1 LTAHPGH
8 SKKVLKKIQESF
20 GDRTLIEENEKWK
33 MEIGKGRLE
42 IRPDSGLLFSIFYF
56 PYFHITDGQKGK
68 EEKTMAKSFKTW
80 LVPLLVG
87 GLWFGQ
93 SVTAPAAHAKKIALL
108 VGVGD
113 YIYLRR
119 QDDTESRLPAGDLRG
134 PARDVVALKELLTK
148 RFGFQEADIQVVLD
162 QEATE
167 ENVRQALH
175 RLVQRAEAG
184 DVVLFYYSGHGSR
197 RLESNYQKKAER
209 DEADGWDETLVC
221 ADDNRAQGGYQG
233 YRQLVDDELDQVF
246 RALRAKTDN
255 VIFISDSCHSGTVSR
270 VLPAL
275 AQVKYLPPAEG
286 EAGVGEER
294 FVFIPTRDL
303 REAGSEDGGNATL
316 IAACL
321 DEEQASD
328 AEFPGAGWHGAL
340 TYALLNVLGNAP
352 ADLTYRQL
360 MDQIRQQVS
369 ARFSQTPQLDGP
381 GQDRLIFGGPTGGAP
396 AVSAAQV
403 VQVVVNVTGEPTPPP
418 PPPADR
424 ADLLYVWLEGFG
436 TETGNLEAELR
447 RSPYFA
453 VTQEPSWADRLIA
466 GTARWGTFIGRVALR
481 DGTVEAEAE
490 AGTAAEL
497 VQKLRPALLKAYL
510 VKQVSR
516 LASAAPELQPEVDL
530 EVVRA
535 SKAFKVRPTA
545 YEPLGATVR
554 VGDLVKFRFRAAKAC
569 YLTLVEVTPEGV
581 VQVLFPNRY
590 HPENRP
596 VRPHQWYEIPS
607 PEMGFEIE
615 AAPPVGQEMVVAL
628 ATEKPL
634 ELGDLRLKDV
644 GAGMRALEDVAV
656 DGARLFVLKEK
667 RPDAVLPSTGF
678 AVAYLLAELRE

>member
-1 LTAHPGH
+1 
-8 SKKVLKKIQESF
+8 
-20 GDRTLIEENEKWK
+20 
-33 MEIGKGRLE
+33 
-42 IRPDSGLLFSIFYF
+42 
-56 PYFHITDGQKGK
+56 
-68 EEKTMAKSFKTW
+68 MAKSLKTW
-80 LVPLLVG
+80 LLPLLVS

-113 YIYLRR
+113 YIYFRR
-119 QDDTESRLPAGDLRG
+119 PDDTSSKLPPGDLRG
-134 PARDVVALKELLTK
+134 PTRDVVALKELLTK

-167 ENVRQALH
+167 ENVRKALH
-175 RLVQRAEAG
+175 NLAQRAEAG

-197 RLESNYQKKAER
+197 RLESNYQKPNER

-221 ADDNRAQGGYQG
+221 ADDNRAQGGYRG
-233 YRQLVDDELDQVF
+233 CRQLVDDELDQVF

-270 VLPAL
+270 DLLPNL
-275 AQVKYLPPAEG
+275 AQVKYLPPAED

-294 FVFIPTRDL
+294 FVFVPTRQF
-303 REAGSEDGGNATL
+303 REAGVAEEGHATL
-316 IAACL
+316 LAACL
-321 DEEQASD
+321 DEEKASD

-360 MDQIRQQVS
+360 IDQIRQEVS
-369 ARFSQTPQLDGP
+369 TRFSQTPQLDGP
-381 GQDRLIFGGPTGGAP
+381 GQDRLVLGGPTSGAP
-396 AVSAAQV
+396 AVSAQQV
-403 VQVVVNVTGEPTPPP
+403 VNVVVNVTGETPPP
-418 PPPADR
+418 APPPADR
-424 ADLLYVWLEGFG
+424 ADLLYLWLEGFG
-436 TETGNLEAELR
+436 TETENLAAALR
-447 RSPYFA
+447 RSPYFET
-453 VTQEPSWADRLIA
+453 TQEPSWADRLIA

-490 AGTAAEL
+490 AKTAAEL
-497 VQKLRPALLKAYL
+497 AQKLRSTLMKAYL
-510 VKQVSR
+510 IKQVSR
-516 LASAAPELQPEVDL
+516 LASESPDLQPEVDL
-530 EVVRA
+530 QVVKGSRD
-535 SKAFKVRPTA
+535 FKVRPTA
-545 YEPLGATVR
+545 YEPLGATVH

-569 YLTLVEVTPEGV
+569 YLTLVEITPEGA

-596 VRPHQWYEIPS
+596 VRPNQWYEIPS
-607 PEMGFEIE
+607 PGMGFEIE

-634 ELGDLRLKDV
+634 DLGDLRLKDV
-644 GAGMRALEDVAV
+644 GAGMRALDDVEA
-656 DGARLFVLKEK
+656 DGARLFVVKGK
-667 RPDAVLPSTGF
+667 QPDAVLPSTGF